1 VSAAALI
8 HARDS
13 KCAPQQVREIRLIS
27 RDARKL
33 QTMKA
38 EMCLFRFA
46 MQLRVVE
53 EIIIR

>member
-1 VSAAALI
+1 MHVTASVQLC
-8 HARDS
+8 
-13 KCAPQQVREIRLIS
+13 CAPQQVREIRLIS